1 MKQDFSYFQ
10 QNGAEDEVLQS
21 GMPRN
26 WFHLSSW
33 LRFLAEH
40 LKNVQFLQQA
50 VSRGAKTV
58 NYRFNFSVSVIC
70 LVFLE
75 LKATNKHRHAVIPKR

>member
-1 MKQDFSYFQ
+1 MEQDFSDFQ
-10 QNGAEDEVLQS
+10 QNEAEDEALHS

-33 LRFLAEH
+33 LRFLPEH
-40 LKNVQFLQQA
+40 VKNVQFLRQA
-50 VSRGAKTV
+50 VNRGAKTV
-58 NYRFNFSVSVIC
+58 NYLFNFSVSVIC

-75 LKATNKHRHAVIPKR
+75 LKATNKHRHVVTPVR